1 MPPEGTSDCELAKMD
16 LAAARVLE
24 RPPASVLGFEL
35 IVVALKSF
43 LFAQMMGLYANR
55 HNERSYLR
63 SSTKLWYATYVL

>member
-1 MPPEGTSDCELAKMD
+1 MPSEGTSDFELEKMD
-16 LAAARVLE
+16 LAAARAE
-24 RPPASVLGFEL
+24 RPPAAVLGFEL

-55 HNERSYLR
+55 HKERSYLR